1 MNVKPFMTGKTFKT
15 VQQSKNWARTPQS
28 WLKENGWMMQ
38 FRSTTCWFFFF
49 YLISVFYY
57 EMTGCHRNLFLL
69 DFLYIFVHLF
79 NFVWHRVAFHM
90 QLFHFIHQLVSSPNC
105 KKISLFISMTNL
117 GCWYFKSLILHTR
130 KCTFHYHVSISVNRA
145 QY

>member
-1 MNVKPFMTGKTFKT
+1 MSSLLWLAKL
-15 VQQSKNWARTPQS
+15 SKQFSKARTEHAHHNP
-28 WLKENGWMMQ
+28 GWRKMDEWCNSGQ
-38 FRSTTCWFFFF
+38 PPVDFFF